1 MLERR
6 GSVIDRRSGKDRRSI
21 VNLNYFLDGG
31 PERRFGKERRFEE
44 ERRAD
49 WSRVSKWYSVFP
61 WETKKELGTHPES

>member
-1 MLERR
+1 MLEKR

-31 PERRFGKERRFEE
+31 PERRFRKERRSRE

-49 WSRVSKWYSVFP
+49 WIRVSKWYSVFP
-61 WETKKELGTHPES
+61 WETKKRMGSHLKS